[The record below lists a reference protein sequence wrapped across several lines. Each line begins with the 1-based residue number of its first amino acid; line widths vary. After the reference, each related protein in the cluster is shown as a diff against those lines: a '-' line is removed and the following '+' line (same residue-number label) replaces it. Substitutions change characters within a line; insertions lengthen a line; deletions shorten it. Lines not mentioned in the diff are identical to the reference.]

1 MNLPPIT
8 RSLRFRLSGL
18 TSALV
23 FGVAGLALAGVYF
36 VTLRAI
42 QSLTVTDTALQG
54 VLVNDGTLEIRM
66 TQRQMRTLES
76 FLREALLNKLAV
88 WTIAIMLALFILS
101 LIVGWIGGSRSLR
114 PIDKITSVA
123 QEIQATDL
131 GRRIGLSGPDDELTR
146 MANTF
151 DAMLDRLEGSFQSQ
165 QRFLAHTSHDLRTPL
180 AVIKSN
186 LEVTAADPNATAED
200 WRLTGEVVERSVERV
215 SVMVDDLLAVARTEM
230 AGATFMPADVADM
243 TVELV
248 SALAPTA
255 ATRDIRLVSDVPGS
269 EVWVNGDL
277 EMLRRALAN
286 LVDNGVRASPDNGLV
301 RVAVRKQGGWTYL
314 AVIDQGPGIDPE
326 IVANGDH
333 GNGGL
338 GLGIVRQIVA
348 MHAGRVSA
356 LAPASGGS
364 IVSIAVPDSPDP
376 ESPPIVDVGLPAL
389 YDDRVINDSSFGIPP
404 TRGLDDD
411 DGFATGS

>member
-23 FGVAGLALAGVYF
+23 FGVAGAALAGVYF

-54 VLVNDGTLEIRM
+54 VLVDDGTLEIRM

-88 WTIAIMLALFILS
+88 WTIAIMLGLFILS
-101 LIVGWIGGSRSLR
+101 LIVGWIVATRSLR
-114 PIDKITSVA
+114 PIDEITSVA

-131 GRRIGLSGPDDELTR
+131 GRRIGLVGPDDELTR

-186 LEVTAADPNATAED
+186 LEITAADPDATAED
-200 WRLTGEVVERSVERV
+200 WRQTGEVVERAIERITA
-215 SVMVDDLLAVARTEM
+215 MVDDLLAVARQEM
-230 AGATFMPADVADM
+230 TQATLMPTNIAEIVE
-243 TVELV
+243 ELV
-248 SALAPTA
+248 SALAPA
-255 ATRDIRLVSDVPGS
+255 ASHGDIRLVADAPVA
-269 EVWVNGDL
+269 EVWANADP
-277 EMLRRALAN
+277 EMLRRAVAN
-286 LVDNGVRASPDNGLV
+286 LVDNAIRETPSGGAV
-301 RVAVRKQGGWTYL
+301 RVAVRAHRGWTYL
-314 AVIDQGPGIDPE
+314 AVVDDGPGIDPQ
-326 IVANGDH
+326 IVVNGDH

-348 MHAGRVSA
+348 MHAGRLSA
-356 LAPASGGS
+356 VTRPSGGS
-364 IVSIAVPDSPDP
+364 IISIALPDTPDP
-376 ESPPIVDVGLPAL
+376 ESPPVSDNGLSAL
-389 YDDRVINDSSFGIPP
+389 YDESGISDPAFGISP

-411 DGFATGS
+411 DGTTAAS

>member
-23 FGVAGLALAGVYF
+23 FGVAGLALGGVYF
-36 VTLRAI
+36 VTLRTI

-101 LIVGWIGGSRSLR
+101 LVVGWVVASRSLR
-114 PIDKITSVA
+114 PIDEITSVA

-200 WRLTGEVVERSVERV
+200 WRHTGEVVERAVERV
-215 SVMVDDLLAVARTEM
+215 SVMVDDLLAVARQDMT
-230 AGATFMPADVADM
+230 GATLMPADVADM
-243 TVELV
+243 AAELV
-248 SALAPTA
+248 SALAPAA
-255 ATRDIRLVSDVPGS
+255 ATRGVRLVSDVPDAK
-269 EVWVNGDL
+269 VWVNADL

-286 LVDNGVRASPDNGLV
+286 LVDNGVRESPEDGLV
-301 RVAVRKQGGWTYL
+301 RVAVREGDGWTYL
-314 AVIDQGPGIDPE
+314 AVIDEGPGIDPE
-326 IVANGDH
+326 IVTNGDH

-348 MHAGRVSA
+348 MHAGRMSA
-356 LAPASGGS
+356 VARAVGGS
-364 IVSIAVPDSPDP
+364 IVSIALPHTPDP
-376 ESPPIVDVGLPAL
+376 EAAPIVDVGLPAL
-389 YDDRVINDSSFGIPP
+389 YDDPGINGSSFGIPP
-404 TRGLDDD
+404 T
-411 DGFATGS
+411 